1 MKMFK
6 RIVSLALCLVIFLL
20 LFSCNKTDNNNETT
34 ENGTTVNETVS
45 VTEKEKKIPTVK
57 EVAEAN
63 LLENLLKRNECV
75 YTETDSDYETT
86 YEMYFMFNSEVVR
99 VCDQTLHEFG
109 EEMRIVTAEYNG
121 MNMLSYN
128 KERFCV
134 RAFVDMYGSEDE
146 NATTP
151 WYNDYIS
158 YSFIY
163 DNLSFRE
170 ETDEFYIYEN
180 IDEDPEDELYIQ
192 TVCYVEKGTLNIVKE
207 VHNNDGYIVEE
218 EFIYNKR
225 LEQMNVLD
233 DWNGT
238 MKNVTVVFETTK
250 GEEPVKYV
258 REYEVPYNWEVIA
271 DNNYQ
276 ADVHYSSYFDE
287 GYTKEYEYPGD
298 GVDYTIYVTTYVG

>member
-63 LLENLLKRNECV
+63 LLENLLKRNESV

-86 YEMYFMFNSEVVR
+86 YEMYFMFNSEVVM

-121 MNMLSYN
+121 MNMLSEN
-128 KERFCV
+128 GGRFCV
-134 RAFVDMYGSEDE
+134 RAFVDTFGTEEE
-146 NATTP
+146 NGDTP

-170 ETDEFYIYEN
+170 ETDEFYIFEN
-180 IDEDPEDELYIQ
+180 LNDDPDDETYIQ
-192 TVCYVEKGTLNIVKE
+192 TVCYVEKETLNLIKE

-218 EFIYNKR
+218 EFIYNEP
-225 LEQMNVLD
+225 LELMHVLD
-233 DWNGT
+233 DWNGK
-238 MKNVTVVFETTK
+238 MKTVTVVFETYK
-250 GEEPVKYV
+250 DGEPVKYTE
-258 REYEVPYNWEVIA
+258 EYKVPVNWEVIA
-271 DNNYQ
+271 DNNLYDTVF
-276 ADVHYSSYFDE
+276 AAYLDE
-287 GYTKEYEYPGD
+287 GYTKEYKYPGD
-298 GVDYTIYVTTYVG
+298 GVDYTIYATTSVG